1 MQHSK
6 QILTEL
12 MEMAPVL
19 AAAQKVNT
27 YKVPSNYFENFTAN
41 LLPIINGEHIDVFS
55 GVQHQMGTV
64 PQGYFEN
71 LPNDILSRIKAQNE
85 TYEVLE
91 KIGNRNVYT
100 APQNYFKT
108 LPTEVVS
115 KVGSG
120 AKLVDITKRSSW
132 FKYAAAASVA
142 LVLLFGVYKFT
153 NDDKQI
159 DTITEQGIAIANNN
173 KFDEELTK
181 VSEEDIIQYLEKDV
195 SDATISL
202 VANAI
207 DEKELPSQEDYLLDE
222 KALDNFLN
230 ANEIQ
235 SANN

>member
-12 MEMAPVL
+12 MEIAPVL
-19 AAAQKVNT
+19 AAAQKVDV
-27 YKVPSNYFENFTAN
+27 YEVPSNYFETFTAN
-41 LLPIINGEHIDVFS
+41 LLPLIIDEHIDVLS
-55 GVQHQMGTV
+55 GVQQQMGTV
-64 PQGYFEN
+64 PPGYFEN
-71 LPNDILSRIKAQNE
+71 LAENILSKIKVQNE

-91 KIGNRNVYT
+91 KIGNKNVYN

-108 LPTEVVS
+108 LPTEMVS
-115 KVGSG
+115 KVSSG
-120 AKLVDITKRSSW
+120 AKVVGITKRSSW

-142 LVLLFGVYKFT
+142 LVLAFGIYKFT
-153 NDDKQI
+153 NDNKQI
-159 DTITEQGIAIANNN
+159 DAITEQGIAIANNN
-173 KFDEELTK
+173 KFDEEFTK
-181 VSEEDIIQYLEKDV
+181 VLEEDIIQYLEKDV